1 MPRPDGYG
9 AILSLGDSVM
19 KTKLQRLFE
28 YFLIG
33 VLGLL
38 PIVIIVQI
46 VLYIEGFLSET
57 VLGIYGRY
65 ENLLI
70 PVLLFGGAVGVVIYI
85 GYLLKQDKA
94 HVLYFLERIIYRIPL
109 LGTVYRVSQKLLKLF
124 HDDNDNKITDVVFIE
139 YPRPDLWVPAYV
151 TNRIENLLVVY
162 VPTSPNPT
170 SGFTIMVDESKVIQ
184 TRMSIEE
191 VSSFIISLGAD
202 LAQSEDVMQL
212 IRRTSKPLGIAKPV
226 ED

>member
-1 MPRPDGYG
+1 
-9 AILSLGDSVM
+9 M

-46 VLYIEGFLSET
+46 VLYIEGFLRDT

-65 ENLLI
+65 ENVLI
-70 PVLLFGGAVGVVIYI
+70 PVLLFGGAVSVVIYI

-94 HVLYFLERIIYRIPL
+94 HVLYFLEKIIHRIPL

-139 YPRPDLWVPAYV
+139 YPKPDLWVPAYV
-151 TNRIENLLVVY
+151 TNRVDSMLVVY

-184 TRMSIEE
+184 TQLSIEE

-202 LAQSEDVMQL
+202 LPQSEDVLQL
-212 IRRTSKPLGIAKPV
+212 LQRTSGRGEKATSGGALSQI
-226 ED
+226 

>member
-1 MPRPDGYG
+1 
-9 AILSLGDSVM
+9 M

-46 VLYIEGFLSET
+46 VLYIEGFLRDT

-65 ENLLI
+65 ESILI

-94 HVLYFLERIIYRIPL
+94 HVLYFLEKIIHRIPL

-139 YPRPDLWVPAYV
+139 YPKPDLWVPAYV
-151 TNRIENLLVVY
+151 TNRMDSMLVVY

-184 TRMSIEE
+184 TQLSIEE

-202 LAQSEDVMQL
+202 LPQSEDVLQL
-212 IRRTSKPLGIAKPV
+212 LQRTSNRLGRSAPNGALA
-226 ED
+226 

>member
-1 MPRPDGYG
+1 
-9 AILSLGDSVM
+9 M

-46 VLYIEGFLSET
+46 VLYIEGFLRDT

-65 ENLLI
+65 ESILI

-94 HVLYFLERIIYRIPL
+94 HVLYFLEKIIHRIPL

-139 YPRPDLWVPAYV
+139 YPKPDLWVPAYV
-151 TNRIENLLVVY
+151 TNRIDSMLVVY

-184 TRMSIEE
+184 TQLSIEE

-202 LAQSEDVMQL
+202 LPQSEDVLQL
-212 IRRTSKPLGIAKPV
+212 LQRTSNRVKKFAPSVALT
-226 ED
+226 

>member
-1 MPRPDGYG
+1 
-9 AILSLGDSVM
+9 M

-46 VLYIEGFLSET
+46 VLYIEGFLRDT

-65 ENLLI
+65 ESILI

-94 HVLYFLERIIYRIPL
+94 HVLYFLEKIIHRIPL

-124 HDDNDNKITDVVFIE
+124 HDDNDNKITDVVLIE
-139 YPRPDLWVPAYV
+139 YPKPDLWVPAYV
-151 TNRIENLLVVY
+151 TNRIDSMLVVY

-184 TRMSIEE
+184 TQLSIEE

-202 LAQSEDVMQL
+202 LPQSEDVLQL
-212 IRRTSKPLGIAKPV
+212 LQRTSKKVTKSVPSGALT
-226 ED
+226 

>member
-1 MPRPDGYG
+1 
-9 AILSLGDSVM
+9 M
-19 KTKLQRLFE
+19 KSQIQKFFE

-46 VLYIEGFLSET
+46 VLYIEGLLRDT

-65 ENLLI
+65 ENILI
-70 PVLLFGGAVGVVIYI
+70 PVLLFVGAVAVVVYV

-94 HVLYFLERIIYRIPL
+94 HVLYFLEKVINRIPL
-109 LGTVYRVSQKLLKLF
+109 LGSIYRVSQKLLKLF
-124 HDDNDNKITDVVFIE
+124 HDGDENKITDVVFIE
-139 YPRPDLWVPAYV
+139 YPRPDLWVPAYI
-151 TNRIENLLVVY
+151 TNRVDNMLVVY

-170 SGFTIMVDESKVIQ
+170 SGFTILVDESKVIRSQ
-184 TRMSIEE
+184 LSIEE

-202 LAQSEDVMQL
+202 LPRAEDVLGTLKPAMSG
-212 IRRTSKPLGIAKPV
+212 RRQN
-226 ED
+226 

>member
-1 MPRPDGYG
+1 
-9 AILSLGDSVM
+9 M

-46 VLYIEGFLSET
+46 VLSIEGFLRDT

-65 ENLLI
+65 ESILI

-94 HVLYFLERIIYRIPL
+94 HVLYFMEKIIHRIPL

-139 YPRPDLWVPAYV
+139 YPKPDLWVPAYV
-151 TNRIENLLVVY
+151 TNRIDSMLVVY

-184 TRMSIEE
+184 TQLSIEE

-202 LAQSEDVMQL
+202 LPQSEDVLQL
-212 IRRTSKPLGIAKPV
+212 LQRTSKRVRKSAPSGALT
-226 ED
+226 

>member
-1 MPRPDGYG
+1 
-9 AILSLGDSVM
+9 M

-46 VLYIEGFLSET
+46 VLYIEGFLRDT

-65 ENLLI
+65 ESILI

-94 HVLYFLERIIYRIPL
+94 HVLYFLEKIIHRIPL

-124 HDDNDNKITDVVFIE
+124 HDDNDNKITDVVLIE
-139 YPRPDLWVPAYV
+139 YPKPDLWVPAYV
-151 TNRIENLLVVY
+151 TNRIDSMLVVY

-170 SGFTIMVDESKVIQ
+170 SGFTILVDESKVIQ
-184 TRMSIEE
+184 TQLSIEE

-202 LAQSEDVMQL
+202 LSQSEDVLQL
-212 IRRTSKPLGIAKPV
+212 LQRTSKRVRKSAPSGALT
-226 ED
+226 

>member
-1 MPRPDGYG
+1 
-9 AILSLGDSVM
+9 M

-46 VLYIEGFLSET
+46 VLSIEGFLRDT

-65 ENLLI
+65 ESILI

-94 HVLYFLERIIYRIPL
+94 HVLYFLEKIIHRIPL

-139 YPRPDLWVPAYV
+139 YPKPDLWVPAYV
-151 TNRIENLLVVY
+151 TNRIDSMLVVY

-184 TRMSIEE
+184 TQLSIEE

-202 LAQSEDVMQL
+202 LPQSEDVLQL
-212 IRRTSKPLGIAKPV
+212 LQRTSKKVTKSVPSGALT
-226 ED
+226 

>member
-1 MPRPDGYG
+1 
-9 AILSLGDSVM
+9 M

-46 VLYIEGFLSET
+46 VLYIEGFLRDT

-65 ENLLI
+65 ESILI

-94 HVLYFLERIIYRIPL
+94 HVLYFLEKIIHRIPL

-124 HDDNDNKITDVVFIE
+124 HDDNDNKITDVVLIE
-139 YPRPDLWVPAYV
+139 YPKPDLWVPAYV
-151 TNRIENLLVVY
+151 TNRIDSMLVVY

-184 TRMSIEE
+184 TQLSIEE

-202 LAQSEDVMQL
+202 LSQSEDVLQL
-212 IRRTSKPLGIAKPV
+212 LQRTSKRVRKSAPSGALT
-226 ED
+226 

>member
-1 MPRPDGYG
+1 
-9 AILSLGDSVM
+9 M

-46 VLYIEGFLSET
+46 VLSIEGFLRDT

-65 ENLLI
+65 ESILI

-94 HVLYFLERIIYRIPL
+94 HVLYFLEKIIHRIPL

-139 YPRPDLWVPAYV
+139 YPKPDLWVPAYV
-151 TNRIENLLVVY
+151 TNRIDSMLVVY

-184 TRMSIEE
+184 TQLSIEE

-202 LAQSEDVMQL
+202 FPQSEDVRQL
-212 IRRTSKPLGIAKPV
+212 LQRTSRRVRKSAPSGA
-226 ED
+226 

>member
-1 MPRPDGYG
+1 
-9 AILSLGDSVM
+9 M

-46 VLYIEGFLSET
+46 VLYIEGFLRDT

-65 ENLLI
+65 ESILI

-94 HVLYFLERIIYRIPL
+94 HVLYFMEKIIHRIPL

-139 YPRPDLWVPAYV
+139 YPKPDLWVPAYV
-151 TNRIENLLVVY
+151 TNRIDSMLVVY

-184 TRMSIEE
+184 TQLSIEE

-202 LAQSEDVMQL
+202 LPQSEDVLQL
-212 IRRTSKPLGIAKPV
+212 LQRTSKKVTKSVPSGALT
-226 ED
+226 

>member
-1 MPRPDGYG
+1 
-9 AILSLGDSVM
+9 M

-46 VLYIEGFLSET
+46 VLYIEGFLRDT

-65 ENLLI
+65 ESILI

-94 HVLYFLERIIYRIPL
+94 HVLYFLEKIIHRIPL

-124 HDDNDNKITDVVFIE
+124 HDDNDNKITDVVLIE
-139 YPRPDLWVPAYV
+139 YPKPDLWVPASV
-151 TNRIENLLVVY
+151 TNRIDSMLVVY

-184 TRMSIEE
+184 TQLSIEE

-202 LAQSEDVMQL
+202 LSQSEDVLQL
-212 IRRTSKPLGIAKPV
+212 LQRTSKRVRKSAPSGALT
-226 ED
+226 